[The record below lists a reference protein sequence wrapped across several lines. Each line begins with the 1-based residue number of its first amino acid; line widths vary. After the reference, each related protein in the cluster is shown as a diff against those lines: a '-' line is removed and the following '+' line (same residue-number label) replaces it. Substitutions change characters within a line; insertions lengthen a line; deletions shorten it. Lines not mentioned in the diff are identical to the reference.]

1 MKVYKVPKEIVFELR
16 EIKGS
21 QGSTLNPIEDV
32 NGNFIISVE
41 EFKSEE
47 FDLSKYEFELIEYE
61 PVKSKFRK

>member
-1 MKVYKVPKEIVFELR
+1 MKAYKIPKGIVNELR

-41 EFKSEE
+41 EFKSKE

-61 PVKSKFRK
+61 PVIIKMRK